1 VPYLDVLVHRA
12 TPLLTRATGGLV
24 EGRRSIG
31 QVPGTPFDCCLFL
44 PQGSKSADGR
54 GRRVREPTLLVAPED
69 DLGMP
74 VQAGPEDE
82 LLIVAPELNVA
93 EGLPAETAVRYR
105 IAGEAQ
111 PFGKPG
117 NDIIGRQLT
126 LVRVDD

>member
-1 VPYLDVLVHRA
+1 
-12 TPLLTRATGGLV
+12 
-24 EGRRSIG
+24 
-31 QVPGTPFDCCLFL
+31 
-44 PQGSKSADGR
+44 
-54 GRRVREPTLLVAPED
+54 
-69 DLGMP
+69 MP